1 MSNQSPTAN
10 STDQFPAEPFGNRVT
25 PAQPRERAHGGE
37 PNHEQLGMAER
48 QRLET
53 EDTEDDDEFDEDAEE
68 YDEDEE
74 DSEQDDENA
83 APDPTNITS

>member
-1 MSNQSPTAN
+1 MKNQSPAAN
-10 STDQFPAEPFGNRVT
+10 STDQFPAEPFSHVAT
-25 PAQPRERAHGGE
+25 PAQPREGAHGNE
-37 PNHEQLGMAER
+37 PNHDQPGMAER

-53 EDTEDDDEFDEDAEE
+53 DDTEDDEEFDEDAEE

-83 APDPTNITS
+83 APDPTDITS